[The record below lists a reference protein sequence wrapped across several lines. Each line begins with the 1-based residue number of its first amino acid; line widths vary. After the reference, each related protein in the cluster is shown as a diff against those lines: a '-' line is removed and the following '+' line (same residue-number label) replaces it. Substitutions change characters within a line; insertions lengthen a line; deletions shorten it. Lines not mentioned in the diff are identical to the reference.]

1 MGAETNAATTTETTE
16 ETKQAQAPAADG
28 EGANKGATNA
38 TTQTEPKQEDNKQ
51 QPKYTDA
58 DVDEIVSRRLA
69 KWEKQQ
75 ASKVEEAAKLA
86 EMNAQQKAEYERDKV
101 QKELDEY
108 KRRDT
113 VNAMVAESRRQ
124 LSEQGI
130 TVIDDILTRLMDE
143 TAEETKASVDAFSTA
158 FTAAVEDAVK
168 KKLAGKAPAAS
179 VATKTMTKFSYQSE
193 CHCAKTKEKGLLK
206 GQVSILR
213 SPRQTQGGYE
223 SNPLRGAS
231 LSIRGG

>member
-1 MGAETNAATTTETTE
+1 MDAETNAATTTENTE
-16 ETKQAQAPAADG
+16 ETKQAQAPVVDG
-28 EGANKGATNA
+28 EGANKDATA
-38 TTQTEPKQEDNKQ
+38 TTQTEPKQDNKQ

-58 DVDEIVSRRLA
+58 DVDEIVSKRLA

-75 ASKVEEAAKLA
+75 AAKVEEAAKLA

-130 TVIDDILTRLMDE
+130 AVSDAILARLVGE

-168 KKLAGKAPAAS
+168 KQLAGKAPAAG
-179 VATKTMTKFSYQSE
+179 VVTKTMTKEEILAIKDPIARQ
-193 CHCAKTKEKGLLK
+193 AAIRDNIGLF
-206 GQVSILR
+206 I
-213 SPRQTQGGYE
+213 
-223 SNPLRGAS
+223 
-231 LSIRGG
+231 

>member
-1 MGAETNAATTTETTE
+1 MGAETNAATTTETAE
-16 ETKQAQAPAADG
+16 ETKQAQAPAVDG
-28 EGANKGATNA
+28 EGANKDATT
-38 TTQTEPKQEDNKQ
+38 TTQTEPKQDNKQ

-58 DVDEIVSRRLA
+58 DVDEIVSKRLA

-75 ASKVEEAAKLA
+75 AAKVEEAAKLA

-130 TVIDDILTRLMDE
+130 AVSDDILARLVGE

-168 KKLAGKAPAAS
+168 KQLAGKAPAAG
-179 VATKTMTKFSYQSE
+179 VATKTMTKEEILAIKDPIARQ
-193 CHCAKTKEKGLLK
+193 AAIRDNIGLF
-206 GQVSILR
+206 V
-213 SPRQTQGGYE
+213 
-223 SNPLRGAS
+223 
-231 LSIRGG
+231 

>member
-16 ETKQAQAPAADG
+16 PTQQAQAPVVDG
-28 EGANKGATNA
+28 EGANKGATNT
-38 TTQTEPKQEDNKQ
+38 TTQTEPKQDNKQ

-58 DVDEIVSRRLA
+58 DVDEIVSKRLA

-75 ASKVEEAAKLA
+75 AAKVEEAAKLA

-130 TVIDDILTRLMDE
+130 TVSDDILARLVGE
-143 TAEETKASVDAFSTA
+143 TAEETKTSVDAFSAA

-168 KKLAGKAPAAS
+168 KQLAGKAPAAG
-179 VATKTMTKFSYQSE
+179 VATKTMTKEEILAIKDPITRQ
-193 CHCAKTKEKGLLK
+193 AAIRDNIGLF
-206 GQVSILR
+206 I
-213 SPRQTQGGYE
+213 
-223 SNPLRGAS
+223 
-231 LSIRGG
+231 

>member
-1 MGAETNAATTTETTE
+1 MGAETNAATTTETAE
-16 ETKQAQAPAADG
+16 ETKQAQAPAVDG
-28 EGANKGATNA
+28 EGTNKDATTT
-38 TTQTEPKQEDNKQ
+38 TTQTEPKQDNKQ

-58 DVDEIVSRRLA
+58 DVDEIVSKRLA

-75 ASKVEEAAKLA
+75 AAKVEEAAKLA

-130 TVIDDILTRLMDE
+130 AVSDDILTRLVGE
-143 TAEETKASVDAFSTA
+143 TAEETKASVDAFSMA

-168 KKLAGKAPAAS
+168 KQLAGKAPAAG
-179 VATKTMTKFSYQSE
+179 VATKTMTKEEILAIKDPITRQ
-193 CHCAKTKEKGLLK
+193 AAIRDNIGLF
-206 GQVSILR
+206 V
-213 SPRQTQGGYE
+213 
-223 SNPLRGAS
+223 
-231 LSIRGG
+231 

>member
-1 MGAETNAATTTETTE
+1 MGAETNAATTTETAE
-16 ETKQAQAPAADG
+16 ETKQAQTPAMDG
-28 EGANKGATNA
+28 EGANKDAAT
-38 TTQTEPKQEDNKQ
+38 TTQTEPKQGDNKQ

-58 DVDEIVSRRLA
+58 DVDEIVSKRLA

-75 ASKVEEAAKLA
+75 AAKVEEAAKLA

-130 TVIDDILTRLMDE
+130 AVSDDILARLVGE

-158 FTAAVEDAVK
+158 FTAAVEDTVK
-168 KKLAGKAPAAS
+168 KQLAGKAPAAG
-179 VATKTMTKFSYQSE
+179 VVTKTMTKEEILAIKDPIARQ
-193 CHCAKTKEKGLLK
+193 AAIRDNIGLF
-206 GQVSILR
+206 I
-213 SPRQTQGGYE
+213 
-223 SNPLRGAS
+223 
-231 LSIRGG
+231 

>member
-16 ETKQAQAPAADG
+16 ETKQAQAPVVDG
-28 EGANKGATNA
+28 EGANKDAATT
-38 TTQTEPKQEDNKQ
+38 TTQTEPKQDNKQ

-58 DVDEIVSRRLA
+58 DVDEIVSKRLA
-69 KWEKQQ
+69 KWKKQQ
-75 ASKVEEAAKLA
+75 AAKVEEAAKLA

-130 TVIDDILTRLMDE
+130 AVSDDILARLVGE

-168 KKLAGKAPAAS
+168 KQLAGKAPAAG
-179 VATKTMTKFSYQSE
+179 VATKTMTKEEILAIKDPIARQ
-193 CHCAKTKEKGLLK
+193 AAIRDNIGLF
-206 GQVSILR
+206 V
-213 SPRQTQGGYE
+213 
-223 SNPLRGAS
+223 
-231 LSIRGG
+231 

>member
-1 MGAETNAATTTETTE
+1 MDAETNAATTTETAE
-16 ETKQAQAPAADG
+16 ETKQAQAPVVDG
-28 EGANKGATNA
+28 EGANKDAA
-38 TTQTEPKQEDNKQ
+38 TTQTEPKQDNKQ

-58 DVDEIVSRRLA
+58 DVDEIVSKRLA

-75 ASKVEEAAKLA
+75 AAKVEEAAKLA

-130 TVIDDILTRLMDE
+130 AVSDDILTRLVGE

-168 KKLAGKAPAAS
+168 KQLAGKAPAAG
-179 VATKTMTKFSYQSE
+179 VATKTMTKEEILAIKDPITRQ
-193 CHCAKTKEKGLLK
+193 AAIRDNIGLF
-206 GQVSILR
+206 V
-213 SPRQTQGGYE
+213 
-223 SNPLRGAS
+223 
-231 LSIRGG
+231 

>member
-16 ETKQAQAPAADG
+16 ETKQAQTPVVDG
-28 EGANKGATNA
+28 EGANKDAAT
-38 TTQTEPKQEDNKQ
+38 TTQTEPKQDNKQ

-58 DVDEIVSRRLA
+58 DVDEIVSKRLA

-75 ASKVEEAAKLA
+75 AAKVEEAAKLA

-130 TVIDDILTRLMDE
+130 TVSDDILARLVGE

-168 KKLAGKAPAAS
+168 KQLAGKAPAAG
-179 VATKTMTKFSYQSE
+179 VATKTMTKE
-193 CHCAKTKEKGLLK
+193 E
-206 GQVSILR
+206 ILAIKD
-213 SPRQTQGGYE
+213 PITRQ
-223 SNPLRGAS
+223 AA
-231 LSIRGG
+231 IRDNIGMFV

>member
-1 MGAETNAATTTETTE
+1 MGAETNAATTTETAE
-16 ETKQAQAPAADG
+16 ETKQAQAPVVDG
-28 EGANKGATNA
+28 EGANKDAA
-38 TTQTEPKQEDNKQ
+38 TTTTQSEPKQDNKQ

-58 DVDEIVSRRLA
+58 DVDEIVSKRLA

-75 ASKVEEAAKLA
+75 AAKVEEAAKLA

-130 TVIDDILTRLMDE
+130 AVSDDILARLVGE

-168 KKLAGKAPAAS
+168 KQLAGKAPAAG
-179 VATKTMTKFSYQSE
+179 VATKTMTKEEILAIKDPITRQ
-193 CHCAKTKEKGLLK
+193 AAIRDNIGLF
-206 GQVSILR
+206 V
-213 SPRQTQGGYE
+213 
-223 SNPLRGAS
+223 
-231 LSIRGG
+231 

>member
-16 ETKQAQAPAADG
+16 ETKQAQAPVVDG
-28 EGANKGATNA
+28 EGANKDATNI
-38 TTQTEPKQEDNKQ
+38 TTQTEPKQDNNKQ
-51 QPKYTDA
+51 QLKYTDA
-58 DVDEIVSRRLA
+58 DVDEIVSKRLA

-75 ASKVEEAAKLA
+75 AAKVEEAAKLA

-130 TVIDDILTRLMDE
+130 AVSDDILARLVGE

-168 KKLAGKAPAAS
+168 KQLAGKAPAAG
-179 VATKTMTKFSYQSE
+179 VATKTMTKEEILAIKDPIARQ
-193 CHCAKTKEKGLLK
+193 AAIRDNIGLF
-206 GQVSILR
+206 V
-213 SPRQTQGGYE
+213 
-223 SNPLRGAS
+223 
-231 LSIRGG
+231 

>member
-16 ETKQAQAPAADG
+16 ETKQAQVSVVDG
-28 EGANKGATNA
+28 EGANKDAATA
-38 TTQTEPKQEDNKQ
+38 TTQTQPKQDNKQ

-58 DVDEIVSRRLA
+58 DVDEIVSKRLA

-75 ASKVEEAAKLA
+75 AAKVEEAAKLA

-130 TVIDDILTRLMDE
+130 AVSDDILARLVGE

-168 KKLAGKAPAAS
+168 KQLAGKAPAAG
-179 VATKTMTKFSYQSE
+179 VATKTMTKEEILAIKDPIARQ
-193 CHCAKTKEKGLLK
+193 AAIRDNIGLF
-206 GQVSILR
+206 V
-213 SPRQTQGGYE
+213 
-223 SNPLRGAS
+223 
-231 LSIRGG
+231 

>member
-1 MGAETNAATTTETTE
+1 MGAETNAATTTETAE
-16 ETKQAQAPAADG
+16 ETKQAHAPVVDG
-28 EGANKGATNA
+28 EGANEGAT
-38 TTQTEPKQEDNKQ
+38 TTQTEPKQDNKQ

-58 DVDEIVSRRLA
+58 DVDEIVSKRLA

-75 ASKVEEAAKLA
+75 AAKVEEAAKLA

-130 TVIDDILTRLMDE
+130 TVSDDILARLVGE

-168 KKLAGKAPAAS
+168 KQLAGKAPAAG
-179 VATKTMTKFSYQSE
+179 VATKTMTKEEILAIKDPIARQ
-193 CHCAKTKEKGLLK
+193 AAIRDNIGLF
-206 GQVSILR
+206 I
-213 SPRQTQGGYE
+213 
-223 SNPLRGAS
+223 
-231 LSIRGG
+231 

>member
-1 MGAETNAATTTETTE
+1 MGAETNAATTTETAE
-16 ETKQAQAPAADG
+16 ETKQAQAPAVEG
-28 EGANKGATNA
+28 EGANKDATT
-38 TTQTEPKQEDNKQ
+38 TTQTEPKQNDNKQ

-58 DVDEIVSRRLA
+58 DVDEIVSKRLA

-75 ASKVEEAAKLA
+75 AAKVEEAAKLA

-130 TVIDDILTRLMDE
+130 AVSDDILTRLVGE

-168 KKLAGKAPAAS
+168 KQLAGKAPAAG
-179 VATKTMTKFSYQSE
+179 VATKTMTKEEILAIKDPITRQ
-193 CHCAKTKEKGLLK
+193 AAIRDNIGLF
-206 GQVSILR
+206 V
-213 SPRQTQGGYE
+213 
-223 SNPLRGAS
+223 
-231 LSIRGG
+231 

>member
-1 MGAETNAATTTETTE
+1 MGAETNAATTTETAE
-16 ETKQAQAPAADG
+16 ETKQAQAPVVDG
-28 EGANKGATNA
+28 EGANKNAA
-38 TTQTEPKQEDNKQ
+38 TTQTEPKQDNKQ

-58 DVDEIVSRRLA
+58 DVDEIVSKRLA

-75 ASKVEEAAKLA
+75 AAKVEEAAKLA

-130 TVIDDILTRLMDE
+130 AVSDDILARLVGE

-168 KKLAGKAPAAS
+168 KQLAGKAPAAG
-179 VATKTMTKFSYQSE
+179 VATKTMTKEEILAIKDPIARQ
-193 CHCAKTKEKGLLK
+193 AAIRDNIGLF
-206 GQVSILR
+206 I
-213 SPRQTQGGYE
+213 
-223 SNPLRGAS
+223 
-231 LSIRGG
+231 

>member
-1 MGAETNAATTTETTE
+1 MGAETTNAGTTTETTE
-16 ETKQAQAPAADG
+16 ETKQAQAPVVDG
-28 EGANKGATNA
+28 EGANKDAT
-38 TTQTEPKQEDNKQ
+38 TTQTEPKQDNKQ

-58 DVDEIVSRRLA
+58 DVDEIVSKRLA

-75 ASKVEEAAKLA
+75 AAKVEEAAKLA

-130 TVIDDILTRLMDE
+130 TVSDDILARLVGE

-168 KKLAGKAPAAS
+168 KQLAGKAPAAG
-179 VATKTMTKFSYQSE
+179 VATKTMTKEEILAIKDPIARQ
-193 CHCAKTKEKGLLK
+193 AAIRDNIGLF
-206 GQVSILR
+206 V
-213 SPRQTQGGYE
+213 
-223 SNPLRGAS
+223 
-231 LSIRGG
+231 

>member
-16 ETKQAQAPAADG
+16 ETKQAQAPAVDG
-28 EGANKGATNA
+28 EGANKEAAT
-38 TTQTEPKQEDNKQ
+38 TTQTEPKQDDNKQ

-58 DVDEIVSRRLA
+58 DVDEIVSKRLA

-75 ASKVEEAAKLA
+75 AAKVEEAAKLA

-130 TVIDDILTRLMDE
+130 TVSDDILSRLVGE

-168 KKLAGKAPAAS
+168 KQLAGKAPAAG
-179 VATKTMTKFSYQSE
+179 VATKTMTKEEILAIKDPIARQ
-193 CHCAKTKEKGLLK
+193 AAIRDNIGLF
-206 GQVSILR
+206 V
-213 SPRQTQGGYE
+213 
-223 SNPLRGAS
+223 
-231 LSIRGG
+231 

>member
-16 ETKQAQAPAADG
+16 ETKQAQAPVVDG
-28 EGANKGATNA
+28 EGANKDAATT
-38 TTQTEPKQEDNKQ
+38 TTQTEPKQDNKQ
-51 QPKYTDA
+51 QLKYTDA
-58 DVDEIVSRRLA
+58 DVDEIVSKRLA

-75 ASKVEEAAKLA
+75 AAKVEEAAKLA

-130 TVIDDILTRLMDE
+130 AVSDDILARLVGE

-168 KKLAGKAPAAS
+168 KQLAGKAPAAG
-179 VATKTMTKFSYQSE
+179 VATKTMTKEEILAIKDPITRQ
-193 CHCAKTKEKGLLK
+193 AAIRDNIGLF
-206 GQVSILR
+206 V
-213 SPRQTQGGYE
+213 
-223 SNPLRGAS
+223 
-231 LSIRGG
+231 

>member
-1 MGAETNAATTTETTE
+1 MGAETNAGTTTETAE
-16 ETKQAQAPAADG
+16 ETKQAQAPVVDG
-28 EGANKGATNA
+28 EGANKDAA
-38 TTQTEPKQEDNKQ
+38 TTQTEPKQDNKQ

-58 DVDEIVSRRLA
+58 DVDEIVSKRLA

-75 ASKVEEAAKLA
+75 AAKVEEAAKLA

-130 TVIDDILTRLMDE
+130 AVSDDILARLVGE

-168 KKLAGKAPAAS
+168 KQLAGKAPAAG
-179 VATKTMTKFSYQSE
+179 VATKTMTKEEILAIKDPIARQ
-193 CHCAKTKEKGLLK
+193 AAIRDNIGLF
-206 GQVSILR
+206 I
-213 SPRQTQGGYE
+213 
-223 SNPLRGAS
+223 
-231 LSIRGG
+231 

>member
-1 MGAETNAATTTETTE
+1 MGAETNAATTTETAE
-16 ETKQAQAPAADG
+16 EAKQAQAPVVDG
-28 EGANKGATNA
+28 EGANKDATT
-38 TTQTEPKQEDNKQ
+38 TTQTEPKQDNKQ

-58 DVDEIVSRRLA
+58 DVDEIVSKRLA

-75 ASKVEEAAKLA
+75 AAKVEEAAKLA

-130 TVIDDILTRLMDE
+130 AVSDDILARLVGE

-168 KKLAGKAPAAS
+168 KQLAGKAPAAG
-179 VATKTMTKFSYQSE
+179 VATKTMTKEEILAIKDPIVRQ
-193 CHCAKTKEKGLLK
+193 AAIRDNIGLF
-206 GQVSILR
+206 V
-213 SPRQTQGGYE
+213 
-223 SNPLRGAS
+223 
-231 LSIRGG
+231 

>member
-1 MGAETNAATTTETTE
+1 MGAETNAATTTETAE
-16 ETKQAQAPAADG
+16 ETKQAQSPVVDG
-28 EGANKGATNA
+28 EGANKDATT
-38 TTQTEPKQEDNKQ
+38 TTQTEPKQDNKQ

-58 DVDEIVSRRLA
+58 DVDEIVSKRLA

-75 ASKVEEAAKLA
+75 AAKVEEAAKLA

-130 TVIDDILTRLMDE
+130 AVSDDILTRLVGE

-168 KKLAGKAPAAS
+168 KQLAGKAPAAG
-179 VATKTMTKFSYQSE
+179 VATKTMTKEEILAIKDPIVRQ
-193 CHCAKTKEKGLLK
+193 AAIRDNIGLF
-206 GQVSILR
+206 
-213 SPRQTQGGYE
+213 
-223 SNPLRGAS
+223 N
-231 LSIRGG
+231 

>member
-16 ETKQAQAPAADG
+16 ETKQAQAPVVDG
-28 EGANKGATNA
+28 EGVNKNATA
-38 TTQTEPKQEDNKQ
+38 TTQTEPKQDNKQ

-58 DVDEIVSRRLA
+58 DVDEIVSKRLA

-75 ASKVEEAAKLA
+75 AAKVEEAAKLA

-130 TVIDDILTRLMDE
+130 TVNDDILARLVGE

-168 KKLAGKAPAAS
+168 KQLAGKAPAAG
-179 VATKTMTKFSYQSE
+179 VATKTMTKEEILAIKDPIARQ
-193 CHCAKTKEKGLLK
+193 AAIRDNIGLF
-206 GQVSILR
+206 V
-213 SPRQTQGGYE
+213 
-223 SNPLRGAS
+223 
-231 LSIRGG
+231 

>member
-16 ETKQAQAPAADG
+16 EAKQTQASVVDG
-28 EGANKGATNA
+28 EGVNKDAA
-38 TTQTEPKQEDNKQ
+38 TTQTEPKQDDNKQ

-58 DVDEIVSRRLA
+58 DVDEIVSKRLA

-75 ASKVEEAAKLA
+75 AAKVEEAAKLA

-130 TVIDDILTRLMDE
+130 TVSDDILARLVGE

-168 KKLAGKAPAAS
+168 KQLAGKAPAAG
-179 VATKTMTKFSYQSE
+179 VVTKTMTKEEILAIKDPIARQ
-193 CHCAKTKEKGLLK
+193 AAILDNIGLF
-206 GQVSILR
+206 
-213 SPRQTQGGYE
+213 
-223 SNPLRGAS
+223 N
-231 LSIRGG
+231 

>member
-16 ETKQAQAPAADG
+16 ETKQAQAPVVDG
-28 EGANKGATNA
+28 EGANKDAA
-38 TTQTEPKQEDNKQ
+38 TTQTEPKQDDNKQ

-58 DVDEIVSRRLA
+58 DVDEIISKRFA

-75 ASKVEEAAKLA
+75 AAKVEEAAKLA

-130 TVIDDILTRLMDE
+130 AVSDDILARLVGE

-168 KKLAGKAPAAS
+168 KQLAGKAPAAG
-179 VATKTMTKFSYQSE
+179 VATKTMTKEEILAIKDPITRQ
-193 CHCAKTKEKGLLK
+193 AAIRDNIGLF
-206 GQVSILR
+206 V
-213 SPRQTQGGYE
+213 
-223 SNPLRGAS
+223 
-231 LSIRGG
+231 

>member
-16 ETKQAQAPAADG
+16 ETKQAQAPAVDG
-28 EGANKGATNA
+28 EGANKNAATA
-38 TTQTEPKQEDNKQ
+38 QAEPKQDDNKQ

-58 DVDEIVSRRLA
+58 DVDEIVSKRLA

-75 ASKVEEAAKLA
+75 AAKVEEAAKLA

-130 TVIDDILTRLMDE
+130 AVSDDILTRLVGE

-168 KKLAGKAPAAS
+168 KQLAGKAPAAG
-179 VATKTMTKFSYQSE
+179 VATKTMTKEEILAIKDPIARQ
-193 CHCAKTKEKGLLK
+193 AAIRDNIGLF
-206 GQVSILR
+206 I
-213 SPRQTQGGYE
+213 
-223 SNPLRGAS
+223 
-231 LSIRGG
+231 

>member
-1 MGAETNAATTTETTE
+1 MLFRSVV
-16 ETKQAQAPAADG
+16 DG
-28 EGANKGATNA
+28 EGANKDATTA
-38 TTQTEPKQEDNKQ
+38 TTQAEPKQDNKQ

-58 DVDEIVSRRLA
+58 DVDEIVSKRLA

-75 ASKVEEAAKLA
+75 AAKVEEAAKLA

-130 TVIDDILTRLMDE
+130 AVSDDILARLVGE

-168 KKLAGKAPAAS
+168 KQLAGKAPAAG
-179 VATKTMTKFSYQSE
+179 VATKTMTKEEILAIKDPIDRQ
-193 CHCAKTKEKGLLK
+193 AAIRDNIGLF
-206 GQVSILR
+206 I
-213 SPRQTQGGYE
+213 
-223 SNPLRGAS
+223 
-231 LSIRGG
+231 

>member
-1 MGAETNAATTTETTE
+1 MGAETNAGTTTETTE
-16 ETKQAQAPAADG
+16 ETKQAQAPVVDG
-28 EGANKGATNA
+28 EGANKDAATT
-38 TTQTEPKQEDNKQ
+38 TTQTEPKQDNKQ

-58 DVDEIVSRRLA
+58 DVDEIVSKRLT

-75 ASKVEEAAKLA
+75 AAKVEEAAKLA

-130 TVIDDILTRLMDE
+130 AVSDDILARLVGE

-168 KKLAGKAPAAS
+168 KQLAGKAPAAG
-179 VATKTMTKFSYQSE
+179 VATKTMTKEEILAIKDPIARQ
-193 CHCAKTKEKGLLK
+193 AAIRDNIGLF
-206 GQVSILR
+206 V
-213 SPRQTQGGYE
+213 
-223 SNPLRGAS
+223 
-231 LSIRGG
+231 

>member
-1 MGAETNAATTTETTE
+1 MGAETNAGTTTEAAE
-16 ETKQAQAPAADG
+16 ETKQAQAPVVDG
-28 EGANKGATNA
+28 EGANKNAA
-38 TTQTEPKQEDNKQ
+38 TTQTEPKQDNKQ

-58 DVDEIVSRRLA
+58 DVDEIVSKRLA

-75 ASKVEEAAKLA
+75 AAKVEEAAKLA

-130 TVIDDILTRLMDE
+130 AVSDDILARLVGE
-143 TAEETKASVDAFSTA
+143 TAEETKASVDAFSAA

-168 KKLAGKAPAAS
+168 KQLAGKAPAAG
-179 VATKTMTKFSYQSE
+179 VATKTMTKEEILAIKDPIARQ
-193 CHCAKTKEKGLLK
+193 AAIRDNIGLF
-206 GQVSILR
+206 V
-213 SPRQTQGGYE
+213 
-223 SNPLRGAS
+223 
-231 LSIRGG
+231 

>member
-1 MGAETNAATTTETTE
+1 MGAETNAATTTETAE
-16 ETKQAQAPAADG
+16 ETKQAHAPVVDG
-28 EGANKGATNA
+28 EGANKDAA
-38 TTQTEPKQEDNKQ
+38 TTTTQSEPKQDNKQ

-58 DVDEIVSRRLA
+58 DVDEIVSKRLA

-75 ASKVEEAAKLA
+75 AAKVEEAAKLA

-130 TVIDDILTRLMDE
+130 AVSDDILARLVGE

-168 KKLAGKAPAAS
+168 KQLAGKAPAAG
-179 VATKTMTKFSYQSE
+179 VATKTMTKEEILAIKDPITRQ
-193 CHCAKTKEKGLLK
+193 AAIRDNIGLF
-206 GQVSILR
+206 V
-213 SPRQTQGGYE
+213 
-223 SNPLRGAS
+223 
-231 LSIRGG
+231 

>member
-16 ETKQAQAPAADG
+16 ETKQAQAPAVDG
-28 EGANKGATNA
+28 EGANKDAA
-38 TTQTEPKQEDNKQ
+38 TTQTETKQDNKQ

-58 DVDEIVSRRLA
+58 DVDEIVSKRLA

-75 ASKVEEAAKLA
+75 AAKVEEAAKLA

-130 TVIDDILTRLMDE
+130 AVSDDILARLVGE

-168 KKLAGKAPAAS
+168 KQLAGKAPAAG
-179 VATKTMTKFSYQSE
+179 VATKTMTKEEILAIKDPIARQ
-193 CHCAKTKEKGLLK
+193 AAIRDNIGLF
-206 GQVSILR
+206 V
-213 SPRQTQGGYE
+213 
-223 SNPLRGAS
+223 
-231 LSIRGG
+231 

>member
-1 MGAETNAATTTETTE
+1 MGAETNAATTTETAE
-16 ETKQAQAPAADG
+16 ETKQAQAPAVDG
-28 EGANKGATNA
+28 EGANKDAA
-38 TTQTEPKQEDNKQ
+38 TTQTEPKQDNKQ

-58 DVDEIVSRRLA
+58 DVDEIVSKRLA

-75 ASKVEEAAKLA
+75 AAKVEEAAKLA

-130 TVIDDILTRLMDE
+130 AVSDDILARLVGE

-168 KKLAGKAPAAS
+168 KQLAGKAPAAG
-179 VATKTMTKFSYQSE
+179 VATKTMTKEEILAIKDPITRQ
-193 CHCAKTKEKGLLK
+193 AAIRDNIGLF
-206 GQVSILR
+206 I
-213 SPRQTQGGYE
+213 
-223 SNPLRGAS
+223 
-231 LSIRGG
+231 

>member
-16 ETKQAQAPAADG
+16 GTKQAQAPVVDG
-28 EGANKGATNA
+28 EGANKDAT
-38 TTQTEPKQEDNKQ
+38 TTQTEPKQDNKQ

-58 DVDEIVSRRLA
+58 DVDEIVSKRLA

-75 ASKVEEAAKLA
+75 AAKVEEAAKLA

-130 TVIDDILTRLMDE
+130 AVNDDILARLVGE

-168 KKLAGKAPAAS
+168 KQLAGKAPAAG
-179 VATKTMTKFSYQSE
+179 VATKTMTKEEILAIKDPITRQ
-193 CHCAKTKEKGLLK
+193 AAIRDNIGLF
-206 GQVSILR
+206 V
-213 SPRQTQGGYE
+213 
-223 SNPLRGAS
+223 
-231 LSIRGG
+231 

>member
-16 ETKQAQAPAADG
+16 PTQQTQAPVVDG
-28 EGANKGATNA
+28 EGANKQAANT
-38 TTQTEPKQEDNKQ
+38 TTQTEPKQDNKQ

-58 DVDEIVSRRLA
+58 DVDEIVSKRLA

-75 ASKVEEAAKLA
+75 AAKVEEAAKLA

-130 TVIDDILTRLMDE
+130 AVSDDILARLVGE

-168 KKLAGKAPAAS
+168 KQLAGKAPAAG
-179 VATKTMTKFSYQSE
+179 VATKTMTKEEILAIKDPITRQ
-193 CHCAKTKEKGLLK
+193 AAIRDNIGLF
-206 GQVSILR
+206 V
-213 SPRQTQGGYE
+213 
-223 SNPLRGAS
+223 
-231 LSIRGG
+231 

>member
-1 MGAETNAATTTETTE
+1 MGAETNAATTTETAE
-16 ETKQAQAPAADG
+16 ETKQAQEPVVDG
-28 EGANKGATNA
+28 EGANKDAA
-38 TTQTEPKQEDNKQ
+38 TTQTEPKQDNKQ

-58 DVDEIVSRRLA
+58 DVDEIVSKRLA

-75 ASKVEEAAKLA
+75 AAKVEEAAKLA

-130 TVIDDILTRLMDE
+130 AVSDDILARLVGE

-168 KKLAGKAPAAS
+168 KQLAGKAPAAG
-179 VATKTMTKFSYQSE
+179 VATKTMTKEEILAIKDPIARQ
-193 CHCAKTKEKGLLK
+193 AAIRDNIGLF
-206 GQVSILR
+206 I
-213 SPRQTQGGYE
+213 
-223 SNPLRGAS
+223 
-231 LSIRGG
+231 

>member
-1 MGAETNAATTTETTE
+1 MGAETNAATTTETAD
-16 ETKQAQAPAADG
+16 ETKQAQAPAVDG
-28 EGANKGATNA
+28 EGANKETTTT
-38 TTQTEPKQEDNKQ
+38 TTQTEPKQDNKQ

-58 DVDEIVSRRLA
+58 DVDEIVSKRLA

-75 ASKVEEAAKLA
+75 AAKVEEAAKLA

-130 TVIDDILTRLMDE
+130 AVSDDILARLVGE

-168 KKLAGKAPAAS
+168 KQLAGKAPAAG
-179 VATKTMTKFSYQSE
+179 VATKTMTKEEILAIKDPIARQ
-193 CHCAKTKEKGLLK
+193 AAIRDNIGLF
-206 GQVSILR
+206 V
-213 SPRQTQGGYE
+213 
-223 SNPLRGAS
+223 
-231 LSIRGG
+231 

>member
-1 MGAETNAATTTETTE
+1 MDAETNAATTTETTE
-16 ETKQAQAPAADG
+16 ETKQAQAPVVDG
-28 EGANKGATNA
+28 EGANKDAATT
-38 TTQTEPKQEDNKQ
+38 TTQTEPKQDDNKQ

-58 DVDEIVSRRLA
+58 DVDEIVSKRLA

-75 ASKVEEAAKLA
+75 AAKVEEAAKLA

-130 TVIDDILTRLMDE
+130 AVSDDILARLVGE

-168 KKLAGKAPAAS
+168 KQLAGKAPAAG
-179 VATKTMTKFSYQSE
+179 VATKTMTKEEILAIKDPITRQ
-193 CHCAKTKEKGLLK
+193 AAIRDNIGLF
-206 GQVSILR
+206 V
-213 SPRQTQGGYE
+213 
-223 SNPLRGAS
+223 
-231 LSIRGG
+231 

>member
-1 MGAETNAATTTETTE
+1 MGAETNAATTTETAE
-16 ETKQAQAPAADG
+16 ETKQAQTPVVDG
-28 EGANKGATNA
+28 EGANKDAA
-38 TTQTEPKQEDNKQ
+38 TTQTEPKQDDNKQ

-58 DVDEIVSRRLA
+58 DVDEIVSKRLA

-75 ASKVEEAAKLA
+75 AAKVEEAAKLA

-130 TVIDDILTRLMDE
+130 AVSDDILARLVGE

-168 KKLAGKAPAAS
+168 KQLAGKAPAAG
-179 VATKTMTKFSYQSE
+179 VATKTMTKEEILAIKDPIARQ
-193 CHCAKTKEKGLLK
+193 AAIRDNIGLF
-206 GQVSILR
+206 V
-213 SPRQTQGGYE
+213 
-223 SNPLRGAS
+223 
-231 LSIRGG
+231 

>member
-1 MGAETNAATTTETTE
+1 MGAETNAATTTETAE
-16 ETKQAQAPAADG
+16 ETKQAQAPVVDG
-28 EGANKGATNA
+28 EGANKDAAT
-38 TTQTEPKQEDNKQ
+38 TTQTEPKQDNKQ

-58 DVDEIVSRRLA
+58 DVDEIVSKRLA

-75 ASKVEEAAKLA
+75 AAKVEEAAKLA

-130 TVIDDILTRLMDE
+130 TVSDDILARLVGE

-168 KKLAGKAPAAS
+168 KQLAGKAPAAG
-179 VATKTMTKFSYQSE
+179 VATKTM
-193 CHCAKTKEKGLLK
+193 AKEEILAIKDPIARQAAIRDNIGLF
-206 GQVSILR
+206 I
-213 SPRQTQGGYE
+213 
-223 SNPLRGAS
+223 
-231 LSIRGG
+231 

>member
-16 ETKQAQAPAADG
+16 ETKQAQASVADG
-28 EGANKGATNA
+28 DDANKDAA
-38 TTQTEPKQEDNKQ
+38 TTQTEPKQDDNKQ

-58 DVDEIVSRRLA
+58 DVDEIVSKRLA

-75 ASKVEEAAKLA
+75 AAKVEEAAKLA

-130 TVIDDILTRLMDE
+130 TVSDDILARLVGE

-168 KKLAGKAPAAS
+168 KQLAGKAPAAG
-179 VATKTMTKFSYQSE
+179 VATKTMTKEEILAIKDPIARQ
-193 CHCAKTKEKGLLK
+193 AAIRDNIGLF
-206 GQVSILR
+206 V
-213 SPRQTQGGYE
+213 
-223 SNPLRGAS
+223 
-231 LSIRGG
+231 

>member
-16 ETKQAQAPAADG
+16 GTKQAQVPVVDG
-28 EGANKGATNA
+28 EGANKDATT
-38 TTQTEPKQEDNKQ
+38 TTQTEPKQDNKQ

-58 DVDEIVSRRLA
+58 DVDEIVSKRLA

-75 ASKVEEAAKLA
+75 AAKVEEAAKLA

-130 TVIDDILTRLMDE
+130 AVSDDILARLVGE

-168 KKLAGKAPAAS
+168 KQLAGKAPAAG
-179 VATKTMTKFSYQSE
+179 VATKTMTKEEILAIKDPITRQ
-193 CHCAKTKEKGLLK
+193 AAIRDNIGLF
-206 GQVSILR
+206 V
-213 SPRQTQGGYE
+213 
-223 SNPLRGAS
+223 
-231 LSIRGG
+231 

>member
-16 ETKQAQAPAADG
+16 ETKQAQAPVVDG
-28 EGANKGATNA
+28 EGANKDA
-38 TTQTEPKQEDNKQ
+38 TTTTQAEPKQDNKQ

-58 DVDEIVSRRLA
+58 DVDEIISKRFA

-75 ASKVEEAAKLA
+75 AAKVEEAAKLA

-130 TVIDDILTRLMDE
+130 TVSDDILARLVGE

-168 KKLAGKAPAAS
+168 KQLAGKAPAAG
-179 VATKTMTKFSYQSE
+179 VATKTMTKEEILAIKDPIARQ
-193 CHCAKTKEKGLLK
+193 AAIRDNIGLF
-206 GQVSILR
+206 V
-213 SPRQTQGGYE
+213 
-223 SNPLRGAS
+223 
-231 LSIRGG
+231 